1 MIVLPKA
8 DNTFVYTPTNSER
21 NAIKKNGL
29 VVQGYG
35 MSVTEVNS
43 VTVAELHSK
52 PESKKAIAACASA
65 VSSIKAVLDTPL
77 LTEEGDLTEESET
90 VALQIDGE
98 FQSDRQLED
107 K

>member
-1 MIVLPKA
+1 ML
-8 DNTFVYTPTNSER
+8 
-21 NAIKKNGL
+21 
-29 VVQGYG
+29 
-35 MSVTEVNS
+35 
-43 VTVAELHSK
+43 
-52 PESKKAIAACASA
+52 A
-65 VSSIKAVLDTPL
+65 VSIKAVLDTPL